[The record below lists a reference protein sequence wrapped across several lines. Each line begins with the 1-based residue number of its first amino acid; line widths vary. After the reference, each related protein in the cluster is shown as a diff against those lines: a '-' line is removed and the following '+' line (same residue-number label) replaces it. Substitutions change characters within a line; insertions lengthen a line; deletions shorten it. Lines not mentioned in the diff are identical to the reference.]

1 MNKVRFGGNLGLIW
15 CLGYA
20 VKWGN
25 AEMAKM
31 HEHEQVA
38 DSNSSHCF
46 CQTAKQV
53 IASGVARQ
61 YAPADGSSTPADLSP
76 SVDRSAV
83 CTPLAASGG

>member
-1 MNKVRFGGNLGLIW
+1 MQEIYYMNKVRFGGNLGLVW

-38 DSNSSHCF
+38 AVL
-46 CQTAKQV
+46 TATAH
-53 IASGVARQ
+53 IASARQ
-61 YAPADGSSTPADLSP
+61 QNKLLPQGWRDNMPPLM
-76 SVDRSAV
+76 AV
-83 CTPLAASGG
+83 RLQRI